1 MYDNSIPFKVSPPGA
16 TIKREMKARD
26 YSIKYLA
33 ELTGQS
39 SQNIRAI
46 IKGKKPITPEISQT
60 LATAFDTSAEFWQR
74 REQKYRAYVARAT
87 TQPRKLPL
95 WQRLFRIG

>member
-16 TIKREMKARD
+16 TIKREMKARA
-26 YSIKYLA
+26 YSIKHLT

-46 IKGKKPITPEISQT
+46 IKGKKPITPEIAQA
-60 LATAFDTSAEFWQR
+60 LATAFDTSVEFWQR
-74 REQKYRAYVARAT
+74 REQKYRAYVARAIPKT
-87 TQPRKLPL
+87 PKNPL
-95 WQRLFRIG
+95 GCGLLEL